1 MLISQIFAWREYADV
16 NQDDYLAKPVRG
28 KTLEDMLV
36 KWAVEGKR
44 KSRLSEAFRTP
55 HVDNSSICTAS
66 STSPISHPRSS
77 EDEPTPAVS
86 KGCKAVDHGES
97 EMIMQHIFSEEQA
110 IVLRDEKLMA
120 ASNPNPRQ
128 LSISLPPTPS
138 LLRVKL
144 PTPALTAE
152 NMALLSREL
161 EVNPFDVLY
170 FQTADE
176 DESGSD
182 SSIDRVSTPEGDLV
196 PLEPKRGLG
205 RNSSSELTVRLG
217 KKRLCR

>member
-1 MLISQIFAWREYADV
+1 MLMSKLI
-16 NQDDYLAKPVRG
+16 QDDYLAKPVRG

-44 KSRLSEAFRTP
+44 KSRLREAFRTP

-66 STSPISHPRSS
+66 STSPTSDPISHPRSS
-77 EDEPTPAVS
+77 EDEPTPVFQS
-86 KGCKAVDHGES
+86 LKATYHGKS
-97 EMIMQHIFSEEQA
+97 EMMMQQLFSAEQA

-120 ASNPNPRQ
+120 ASSPNPRQ

-144 PTPALTAE
+144 PTPALTTE

-161 EVNPFDVLY
+161 EVNPFDVLT

-176 DESGSD
+176 DDSGSD
-182 SSIDRVSTPEGDLV
+182 GSIDRVSTPEGDLL
-196 PLEPKRGLG
+196 PLEPKREGLG

>member
-1 MLISQIFAWREYADV
+1 MSNF

-66 STSPISHPRSS
+66 STTPTSHPISHPRSS

-86 KGCKAVDHGES
+86 KGFKAIDHGES
-97 EMIMQHIFSEEQA
+97 ETMMQHLFSDEQA
-110 IVLRDEKLMA
+110 IVLRNEKLMA

-144 PTPALTAE
+144 PTPALTTE

-161 EVNPFDVLY
+161 EVNPFDVLT

-176 DESGSD
+176 DDSGSD
-182 SSIDRVSTPEGDLV
+182 MSIDRASTPEGDLV
-196 PLEPKRGLG
+196 PLELKEGDG
-205 RNSSSELTVRLG
+205 AKCE
-217 KKRLCR
+217 